1 MTPDEIA
8 AAVATLSLDEVR
20 QLLAALRERL
30 RVPEAAP
37 DPWAGPMVL
46 YGAPPSPRDD
56 DQLPHALWLD
66 AVGPRRGDV
75 ILAVRRALDLASLP
89 EAKAIVDRAPCEM
102 RVFEWR
108 EPAAN
113 AMALLR
119 AMGATASMRK
129 AP

>member
-46 YGAPPSPRDD
+46 YGAPPFPRDD
-56 DQLPHALWLD
+56 DQRPHALWLD

-89 EAKAIVDRAPCEM
+89 EAKAIVDRAPCEL

-108 EPAAN
+108 DPAAN

-129 AP
+129 VT